1 MNDLL
6 MRLGIES
13 WKPALA
19 TLLLPPVPLLLL
31 ILIGALMLR
40 RRALGWLPLLA
51 GVAGLWAICSSAGGQ
66 WLVTRL
72 TQPPPVLSEAQVQ
85 SLRAAPHTAI
95 LVLGAGRYPWAPEYG
110 GAVLKPLAAE
120 RLRYGVRLAH
130 RTGLPLGFSG
140 GVGHGSEGGP
150 SEAEAAAAMLA
161 EDYRLPLRWAEGR
174 SRDTTENARYS
185 VEMLRRDGI
194 TRIVL
199 VTHGF
204 HMRRALAAFRRATA
218 DGGPPIEIVAA
229 PTGMRTPRPLLLSD
243 LMPEP
248 EGYRL
253 SWIALHEWLGRLA
266 GA

>member
-51 GVAGLWAICSSAGGQ
+51 GLAGLWAICTPAAGH
-66 WLVTRL
+66 WLIDRL
-72 TQPPPVLSEAQVQ
+72 TQPPPVLTAGQVQ
-85 SLRAAPHTAI
+85 ALRGAPQTAI
-95 LVLGAGRYPWAPEYG
+95 VVLGAGRYPWAPEYG
-110 GAVLKPLAAE
+110 SAVLKPLAAE
-120 RLRYGVRLAH
+120 RLHYGVRLAH
-130 RTGLPLGFSG
+130 RTGLPLAFSG
-140 GVGHGSEGGP
+140 GVGHGSENGP

-161 EDYRLPLRWAEGR
+161 EDYGLALRWQESR

-185 VEMLRRDGI
+185 VQMLRRDGI

-204 HMRRALAAFRRATA
+204 HMRRALAAFERAAA
-218 DGGPPIEIVAA
+218 DGGPAIEIVPA
-229 PTGMRTPRPLLLSD
+229 PTGTRPSRPLRASD